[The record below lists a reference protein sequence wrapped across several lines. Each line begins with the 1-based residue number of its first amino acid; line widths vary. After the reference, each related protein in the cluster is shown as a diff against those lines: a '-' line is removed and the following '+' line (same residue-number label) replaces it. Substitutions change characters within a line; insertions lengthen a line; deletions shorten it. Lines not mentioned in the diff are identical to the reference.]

1 MGIHRI
7 FIFFVY
13 TCSMEKILVV
23 DDEVK
28 ILEMVSDYLDAV
40 GFEVTGASDGIDALK
55 KFNEGEFDLIV
66 LDYMLPGIDG
76 IDIIRKIRQ
85 SSKPNSS
92 IPVIMLTAR
101 ADESD
106 KLMGLEI
113 GADDYMVK
121 PFSLKELAARIRAIF
136 RRTGTGE
143 TSGIRDEN
151 VLIYKD
157 LEMNVSGREVRRG
170 GELLQL
176 TMVQFELLRA
186 FLSSP
191 GRVFT
196 RNDLLGVLQEA
207 SYEIYER
214 TIDVHIKNI
223 RKVLEPV
230 PSEPEYI
237 VTVWGVGYKLA

>member
-1 MGIHRI
+1 
-7 FIFFVY
+7 
-13 TCSMEKILVV
+13 MERILVV

-28 ILEMVSDYLDAV
+28 ILKMVSDYLSAV
-40 GFEVTGASDGIDALK
+40 GFEVTGASDGIEALK
-55 KFNEGEFDLIV
+55 KFNEGDFDLLV

-76 IDIIRKIRQ
+76 IDIIRKIRN
-85 SSKPNSS
+85 SGNDSSS
-92 IPVIMLTAR
+92 IPVVMLTAR
-101 ADESD
+101 AEEAD

-121 PFSLKELAARIRAIF
+121 PFSLKELAARIRAVL
-136 RRTGTGE
+136 RRSGKGD
-143 TSGIRDEN
+143 SGITGGKEK
-151 VLIYKD
+151 LGYKD
-157 LEMNVSGREVRRG
+157 IEMDVLAREVRRG
-170 GELLQL
+170 GVPLQL
-176 TMVQFELLRA
+176 TMVQFELLRV
-186 FLSSP
+186 FLANP

-196 RNDLLGVLQEA
+196 RGDLLSVLQEV

-230 PSEPEYI
+230 PSKPEYI